1 MILGGVCALMT
12 IAATIGAIVV
22 QRRASAPV
30 GEGVVFVNDSA
41 RAGALIESS
50 SEPNDGVRAARNS
63 LGIEAVSLIDAEGK
77 VVASTSDSMVGGQ
90 VDNPLVMFGA
100 SEHRFAALAG
110 AIDEDLTLDG
120 VVSWQAGSVLYQV
133 VSPIEDT
140 DQSVL
145 LYYDVANL
153 LSRRTPPGRIDPE
166 TIQLLA
172 MAAIFAI
179 LSIVVLVGHSRL
191 TRRYKTVQLES
202 ELLRQHST
210 ELEAANTELDAARNQ
225 AEKALAL
232 AEEKIRIRSEFVLMI
247 NHELRTP
254 LTSVVTGAQLLEATD
269 LTEAE
274 RDSLLES
281 MIKESGRLLEIIDQ
295 ILAVARIENRG
306 LSYQLDEVSFEAVCR
321 SAIGAHPATTPRVV
335 EHDHEGIAVRTD
347 SKALGL
353 VVASLV
359 DNAMTHGAE
368 TVTIGCSRDP
378 IPHPDLEV
386 GERPSSAIYITVTD
400 DGPGIDR
407 EFLPRIFEKFEKS
420 SFSSGTGLGLYMAK
434 MIVDALQGSIAVQ
447 TSPQHTLFQ
456 IAIPSINVR
465 QTAGVTP

>member
-1 MILGGVCALMT
+1 MT
-12 IAATIGAIVV
+12 VAATVGAIVV

-41 RAGALIESS
+41 HAGDVIESVAD
-50 SEPNDGVRAARNS
+50 PHDGVRAARNS
-63 LGIEAVSLIDAEGK
+63 LGTEAVSLIDADGR
-77 VVASTSDSMVGGQ
+77 VVASTSDPMVGEE

-110 AIDEDLTLDG
+110 AIDQDLMLDG
-120 VVSWQAGSVLYQV
+120 VVSWPAGSVLYQV

-140 DQSVL
+140 EQSVL
-145 LYYDVANL
+145 LYYDVADL

-172 MAAIFAI
+172 LAAIFAI

-191 TRRYKTVQLES
+191 TRRYRTVQLES
-202 ELLRQHST
+202 ELLREHSA
-210 ELEAANTELDAARNQ
+210 ELEAANAELDTARDQ

-254 LTSVVTGAQLLEATD
+254 LTSVVTGAQLLQATD

-306 LSYQLDEVSFEAVCR
+306 LSYQL
-321 SAIGAHPATTPRVV
+321 
-335 EHDHEGIAVRTD
+335 
-347 SKALGL
+347 
-353 VVASLV
+353 
-359 DNAMTHGAE
+359 
-368 TVTIGCSRDP
+368 
-378 IPHPDLEV
+378 
-386 GERPSSAIYITVTD
+386 
-400 DGPGIDR
+400 
-407 EFLPRIFEKFEKS
+407 
-420 SFSSGTGLGLYMAK
+420 
-434 MIVDALQGSIAVQ
+434 
-447 TSPQHTLFQ
+447 
-456 IAIPSINVR
+456 
-465 QTAGVTP
+465 

>member
-1 MILGGVCALMT
+1 MILGAVCALMT
-12 IAATIGAIVV
+12 VAATVGAMVL

-41 RAGALIESS
+41 RAGDLIEGSS
-50 SEPNDGVRAARNS
+50 DPHDGVRAARNS
-63 LGIEAVSLIDAEGK
+63 LGIEAVSLVDSDGEI
-77 VVASTSDSMVGGQ
+77 VASTSDPMIGSD

-110 AIDEDLTLDG
+110 AINEDLVLDG
-120 VVSWQAGSVLYQV
+120 VVSWPAGSVLYQV
-133 VSPIEDT
+133 VSPIAGT

-145 LYYDVANL
+145 LYYDVADL

-166 TIQLLA
+166 TIQLLGL
-172 MAAIFAI
+172 AAIFGI
-179 LSIVVLVGHSRL
+179 LSIVVFVGHSRL
-191 TRRYKTVQLES
+191 TRRYRTVQLES
-202 ELLRQHST
+202 ELLRQHSA
-210 ELEAANTELDAARNQ
+210 ELEATNAELDAARDQ

-254 LTSVVTGAQLLEATD
+254 LTSVVTGAQLLQATD
-269 LTEAE
+269 LTESE
-274 RDSLLES
+274 RDSLLDS

-306 LSYQLDEVSFEAVCR
+306 LSYQLDQVSLEAACR
-321 SAIGAHPATTPRVV
+321 SVFNAHPSATSEAT
-335 EHDHEGIAVRTD
+335 EHDHDGIAVRTD
-347 SKALGL
+347 TKALGL

-359 DNAMTHGAE
+359 DNALTHGAE
-368 TVTIGCSRDP
+368 NVSVGCSRDP
-378 IPHPDLEV
+378 IPIADLEV
-386 GERPSSAIYITVTD
+386 GERPASAVYITVTD

-434 MIVDALQGSIAVQ
+434 MIVDAL
-447 TSPQHTLFQ
+447 
-456 IAIPSINVR
+456 
-465 QTAGVTP
+465 